1 MKITRIISK
10 LLTFFIIGV
19 VCYFLF
25 NAVLIF
31 QYSSHYSETKSDVAI
46 VLGAA
51 TYHGELSPV
60 FRERLNHGIYLY
72 QEGIVDYILLTG
84 GVGEGETLADSE
96 VAKSYVMSQDLPED
110 AILIETSSNYTIENL
125 QEAKHIMDS
134 LSLHSALIVSDPLHM
149 KRSVALAEKLD
160 MHCEPSPTKTSM
172 YKSFFP
178 KLKSLLYETFF
189 YSLGQVAGKN

>member
-1 MKITRIISK
+1 MKGKHLISK
-10 LLTFFIIGV
+10 LLSYFIIAV
-19 VCYFLF
+19 ICYFLF
-25 NAVLIF
+25 NAFLIF
-31 QYSSHYSETKSDVAI
+31 QFSKNYSETKSDVAI

-72 QEGIVDYILLTG
+72 QAGIVDYILLTG
-84 GVGEGETLADSE
+84 GVGEGERFADSE
-96 VAKSYVMSQDLPED
+96 VAKSYVISQDVPED
-110 AILIETSSNYTIENL
+110 VILIETSSNYTIENL

-149 KRSVALAEKLD
+149 KRSVELAHKLD
-160 MHCEPSPTKTSM
+160 LDCEPSPTKTSM

-189 YSLGQVAGKN
+189 YSLGQVSGKN